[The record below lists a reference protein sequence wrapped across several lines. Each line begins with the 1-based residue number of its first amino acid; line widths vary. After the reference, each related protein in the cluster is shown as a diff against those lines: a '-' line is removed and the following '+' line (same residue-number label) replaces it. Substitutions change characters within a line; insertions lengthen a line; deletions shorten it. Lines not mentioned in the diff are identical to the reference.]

1 MRERE
6 RGGTASA
13 IGGKVV
19 KI

>member
-13 IGGKVV
+13 IGGKLV